1 MPNKHG
7 QPVIAIDGTSASG
20 KSTLSEEL
28 ARTYGAKRLEYSL
41 FFRLIAL
48 HMLEEGFIPGA
59 TVSVTREQVAEAA
72 NFARNLTWER
82 INTLKSDDRLRT
94 IEVSQA
100 APYFSGLPE
109 VLESTDIALQALIDA
124 SRDHPVIAE
133 GRTIGKY
140 VYPAADVKL
149 YIDATLGI
157 RGERRAETLRAKG
170 KELTNEEVAAD
181 LARRDHQD
189 QTREHQPTGFDE
201 TVHTALDT
209 SHHAI
214 SETLEAAKSLIDTKI
229 PSLAARSAAQGQ
241 NR

>member
-1 MPNKHG
+1 MPNKYG

-28 ARTYGAKRLEYSL
+28 AKAYGAKRLEYSL

-48 HMLEEGFIPGA
+48 HMLEEGFTPG
-59 TVSVTREQVAEAA
+59 TTVTREHVAEAA

-82 INTLKSDDRLRT
+82 INALKSDDRLRT
-94 IEVSQA
+94 IEVSQT

-109 VLESTDIALQALIDA
+109 VLESTDIALQTLIDA

-149 YIDATLGI
+149 YIDAELGI

-189 QTREHQPTGFDE
+189 QTRDYQPTGFDKA
-201 TVHTALDT
+201 VHTELDT

-214 SETLEAAKSLIDTKI
+214 SETLEAAKSLIETKI
-229 PSLAARSAAQGQ
+229 PALAARSGAQGQ